1 MLDLGFMEEIPGIIG
16 LKCCSFGAVTVN
28 FALVHKHDACEVL
41 MGERKWIFFDQYSA
55 EFHVRT
61 VYALLLSMIA

>member
-1 MLDLGFMEEIPGIIG
+1 
-16 LKCCSFGAVTVN
+16 VN

-41 MGERKWIFFDQYSA
+41 MGERKWIFFDQNSA